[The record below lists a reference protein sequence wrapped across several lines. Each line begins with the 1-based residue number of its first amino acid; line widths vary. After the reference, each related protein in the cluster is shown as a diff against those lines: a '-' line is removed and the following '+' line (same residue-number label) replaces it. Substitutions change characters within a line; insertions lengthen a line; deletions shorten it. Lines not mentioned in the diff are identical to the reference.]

1 MEDCRPDYFTDSV
14 KSTFN
19 TSASPVTWISRT
31 WKLRSSC
38 EMGSGSLSL
47 EHLPGVVQHPV
58 LKFVTQTVGQS
69 RSYHPDIDV
78 IINAL
83 DPHILEAERPVRWAR
98 IPKRLEKLSACQPNR
113 RR

>member
-58 LKFVTQTVGQS
+58 LEFVTQTVGQS
-69 RSYHPDIDV
+69 RSYHPDIDA
-78 IINAL
+78 IFININAL
-83 DPHILEAERPVRWAR
+83 DPHILEAERP
-98 IPKRLEKLSACQPNR
+98 
-113 RR
+113 